1 MTMDAREL
9 ELLAAAAICDA
20 GISLPLEVAFRRR
33 PVRVTMRIPVTWSL
47 VRVSR
52 LYLKMG
58 VTPEEYDGY
67 TSDQRIRF
75 IARHGRD
82 VCRIVAAGVVRGP
95 LLGRV
100 LNRPVAWLLGQTMH
114 PAALAEAWRLMLTTM
129 STTSFG
135 SIITSAAA
143 LNKMQPL
150 VSRNE
155 SGSDARS

>member
-1 MTMDAREL
+1 M
-9 ELLAAAAICDA
+9 
-20 GISLPLEVAFRRR
+20 
-33 PVRVTMRIPVTWSL
+33 
-47 VRVSR
+47 
-52 LYLKMG
+52 
-58 VTPEEYDGY
+58 
-67 TSDQRIRF
+67 
-75 IARHGRD
+75 
-82 VCRIVAAGVVRGP
+82 AAGVVRGP

-114 PAALAEAWRLMLTTM
+114 PAALAEAWRLMLTAM

-155 SGSDARS
+155 SESDARS